1 MASAKVEVKNLDIY
15 GNKPL
20 AWSRAR
26 KLLTASSKSKAHQTY
41 WLATTGRDGR
51 PNVAG
56 VGALWVDDQV
66 YFVSGPKTR
75 KSRNIARSPR
85 CTISVSLR
93 HFDLVLEGTARRVT
107 DQGTL
112 KRIVKRYVATGW
124 PARVEGAAFT
134 APFSAPSAGK
144 PPWYLYALA
153 PTTAFA
159 VAGSKPYGA
168 TRWRFKGTR
177 RSTK

>member
-1 MASAKVEVKNLDIY
+1 MASRSPIATKNLDIY

-20 AWSRAR
+20 VWSRAR

-51 PNVAG
+51 PNLAG
-56 VGALWVDDQV
+56 VGALWADDQV

-75 KSRNIARSPR
+75 KSRNIARNAR
-85 CTISVSLR
+85 CAISISLKDL
-93 HFDLVLEGTARRVT
+93 DLVFEGTARRVT
-107 DQGTL
+107 DQATL
-112 KRIVKRYVATGW
+112 KRLVRRYVASGW
-124 PARVEGAAFT
+124 PAKVEGAAFT

-144 PPWYLYALA
+144 PPWYLYELA
-153 PTTAFA
+153 PATVFA

-168 TRWRFKGTR
+168 TRWRFKTVRGG
-177 RSTK
+177 